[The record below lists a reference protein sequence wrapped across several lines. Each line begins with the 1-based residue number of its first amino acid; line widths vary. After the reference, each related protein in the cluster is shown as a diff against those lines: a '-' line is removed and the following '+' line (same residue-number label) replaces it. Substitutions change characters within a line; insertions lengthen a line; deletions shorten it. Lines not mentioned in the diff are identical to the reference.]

1 MKDNLIQAPSDIS
14 NIVRAVFD
22 LAGTLNSSN
31 ICESSYIQSKV
42 DQYIILSNAHSE
54 ELCMK
59 KNKVMKDIKTFKRKK
74 DFVTRDPEVDDYLT
88 TFMKVIRSGYKTC
101 QKLNKGLIKLTTEK
115 GELKQLQS
123 AESCLELVP
132 VCGLR
137 IRKRATKHFINEKLK
152 EKIETNAKNA
162 VISLGHK
169 EVEKI
174 VEFAVVTFLFKY
186 KDEFR

>member
-1 MKDNLIQAPSDIS
+1 
-14 NIVRAVFD
+14 
-22 LAGTLNSSN
+22 
-31 ICESSYIQSKV
+31 
-42 DQYIILSNAHSE
+42 
-54 ELCMK
+54 
-59 KNKVMKDIKTFKRKK
+59 
-74 DFVTRDPEVDDYLT
+74 
-88 TFMKVIRSGYKTC
+88 MKVIRSGYKTC
-101 QKLNKGLIKLTTEK
+101 EKLNKGLIKLTTEK